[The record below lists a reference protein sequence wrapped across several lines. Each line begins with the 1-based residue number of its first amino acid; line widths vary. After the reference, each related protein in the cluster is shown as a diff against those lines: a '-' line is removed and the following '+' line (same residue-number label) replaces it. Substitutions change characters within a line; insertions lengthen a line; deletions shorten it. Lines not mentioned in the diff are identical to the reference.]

1 MSSISGRT
9 KHSGQ
14 VLGLDPSAQST
25 TIIHYRKPLCHSR
38 LELKQCVKQKEWK
51 YKALLRSGDKQE
63 SVLFVLSSYY
73 TIATPFCI
81 YNTCVHVS

>member
-38 LELKQCVKQKEWK
+38 LELKQCVKQKEP
-51 YKALLRSGDKQE
+51 Q
-63 SVLFVLSSYY
+63 SSTTANHYV
-73 TIATPFCI
+73 TLGS
-81 YNTCVHVS
+81 N